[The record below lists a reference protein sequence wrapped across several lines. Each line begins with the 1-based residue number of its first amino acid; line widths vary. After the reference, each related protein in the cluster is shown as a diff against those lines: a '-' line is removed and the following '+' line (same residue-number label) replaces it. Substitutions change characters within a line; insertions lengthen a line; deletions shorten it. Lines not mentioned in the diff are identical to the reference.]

1 MFNRVNPYP
10 AELMLFQGT
19 GRGETLE
26 TRLLDCRSTIS
37 LTSSQTR
44 IRGIRE
50 KGNDL
55 SFIMKNVIDNPV
67 KLGKNRKI
75 VSSEVHYL
83 QTKVMTIAPEH
94 LAASVTAFKILSLT
108 FLTLICCSTFLL
120 PNARKE
126 KTL

>member
-67 KLGKNRKI
+67 KLGKTGKLFPVKYI
-75 VSSEVHYL
+75 
-83 QTKVMTIAPEH
+83 I
-94 LAASVTAFKILSLT
+94 FKLKL
-108 FLTLICCSTFLL
+108 
-120 PNARKE
+120 
-126 KTL
+126 